1 MTSKGLLVYLVLPI
15 KLRFLS
21 LTSMNHFLNVKH
33 KCCVVLLKPMCSTCP
48 LWSRTASSACS
59 ASTVCS
65 TSWTPS
71 EHTTGK
77 RCLHYQRFTVSTHLK
92 RMSEESIIH
101 VLYEGA
107 ACVHVSVE
115 LIQVWM
121 HVIWA
126 ACSPG
131 GRAGWLGTGRFLVRS
146 LAPPSW
152 VSKCHWARRLTLKAL
167 THTNQIIR
175 RRTVWQAQ
183 WPECVRCVLAVI
195 KATSDL
201 FKPMPVSM
209 ATARKRLRLRRLY
222 AFAGHC
228 NEVLCWPLL
237 CRHPFKHSPYRLHQA
252 HWGLGHGII
261 LMWPAALSRRPLWT
275 FSGRSAGCL
284 NECVYMDLNPTM
296 DLILIMA
303 ILWLRP
309 YSEY

>member
-1 MTSKGLLVYLVLPI
+1 MSNT
-15 KLRFLS
+15 
-21 LTSMNHFLNVKH
+21 N
-33 KCCVVLLKPMCSTCP
+33 VVLFS
-48 LWSRTASSACS
+48 WSPCAVPVLCDQERQAAHAAQVRCAVHPGHRPNTLQVSA
-59 ASTVCS
+59 VFIIR
-65 TSWTPS
+65 
-71 EHTTGK
+71 GLQ
-77 RCLHYQRFTVSTHLK
+77 CLHTWNACRKNLLYMFYMKELHVCMYQWNWYRFECMWFG
-92 RMSEESIIH
+92 RH
-101 VLYEGA
+101 VAQE
-107 ACVHVSVE
+107 VE
-115 LIQVWM
+115 
-121 HVIWA
+121 
-126 ACSPG
+126 
-131 GRAGWLGTGRFLVRS
+131 RGWLGTGRFLVRS

-167 THTNQIIR
+167 THTNQIIG
-175 RRTVWQAQ
+175 RRTFWQAQ
-183 WPECVRCVLAVI
+183 WPESVRCVLAVI

-237 CRHPFKHSPYRLHQA
+237 CRHPFKHNPYRLHQA

-275 FSGRSAGCL
+275 FSGRRAGCL
-284 NECVYMDLNPTM
+284 NECVYIDLNLTM